1 MFSKK
6 KKLNNYKNIRY
17 SYGNGASVLSD
28 RQS

>member
-1 MFSKK
+1 MFSK

-17 SYGNGASVLSD
+17 SYSNGASVLSD